1 MRDYISLNYIYAVG
15 GKKMKHNFLK
25 VAILLSIALLTST
38 VTAMAFQQNTNKIVP
53 KLDLSNALEINGLA
67 NKHLHKSVWTRMADI
82 TEGARLDTDFNA
94 KWLAE
99 WWYLNGKVR
108 LVSMNGEQKD
118 LGFFV
123 VVGHQESVEWLALPV
138 EFSNLLHFYGLYF
151 QDDDSP
157 PIISYT
163 DTYVPRST
171 IEEYVGL
178 RTPYVNFEYNF
189 NDDRVRMYG
198 SGLNGYKLT
207 YIPHDSG
214 LAMKICFRPR
224 MIKTIDQADYP
235 LPFNTYER
243 AYGSLSGTISLE
255 GKKYWIIPSKS
266 EGYFDHMMSRSLNE
280 IWTREFHGWNWLE
293 VTTESYQ
300 AILYAIRSL
309 EDGYDQYSFK
319 KLTILD
325 KRTGRIMAEYV
336 GDDVQIMETNWEDW
350 IEDTSYKRPTSV
362 DISTTDGKNIHVE
375 PAMENVF
382 DRRTEHPL
390 LGNIGFVDFM
400 GYQPD
405 GSTIEC
411 EAGTI
416 ESGSSFSEYLITV
429 PPPQ

>member
-1 MRDYISLNYIYAVG
+1 MKWG
-15 GKKMKHNFLK
+15 EKKMKHNFLK

-38 VTAMAFQQNTNKIVP
+38 VTAMAFQQNTSKIVP
-53 KLDLSNALEINGLA
+53 KLDLSNAIEINGLA
-67 NKHLHKSVWTRMADI
+67 NKHLPKSMWTRMADI

-123 VVGHQESVEWLALPV
+123 VVGHIESVEGLALPVEFSDSPV
-138 EFSNLLHFYGLYF
+138 EFSNLLHFYGLYS
-151 QDDDSP
+151 QDDIP

-163 DTYVPRST
+163 ETYVPRST
-171 IEEYVGL
+171 IEDYVGL
-178 RTPYVNFEYNF
+178 RTPYVDFKYYF
-189 NDDRVRMYG
+189 DNDKVRMHG

-214 LAMKICFRPR
+214 LAMEICFRPR
-224 MIKTIDQADYP
+224 MIKTTDQADYP

-255 GKKYWIIPSKS
+255 GKKYRIIPSKS
-266 EGYFDHMMSRSLNE
+266 EGYFDHMMPRSLNE
-280 IWTREFHGWNWLE
+280 IWTREFHGMNWLE
-293 VTTESYQ
+293 VTTENYQ

-325 KRTGRIMAEYV
+325 KRTGRIMAEYF
-336 GDDVQIMETNWEDW
+336 GDDVQIVETNWEDW
-350 IEDTSYKRPTSV
+350 IEGISYKRPTSV

-382 DRRTEHPL
+382 DWRAEHLL
-390 LGNIGFVDFM
+390 LGNIGFVNFM

-411 EAGTI
+411 GAGTV
-416 ESGSSFSEYLITV
+416 EFGSSFSEYLITV